1 VGTPDDEPKAQVVG
15 SSDEV
20 ADLGAFAAAIL
31 DVGPED
37 NERRLIPPLE
47 RIAQSLDH
55 IWNEA
60 RDFGLLGDFA
70 RLDEASRSVHR
81 SLVSLREH
89 AAERGGP
96 ALFDQDVVVMTERRA
111 PIPEG
116 FGVPVV
122 TRRDGVAESTVIA
135 GLQLQS
141 SWPHGV
147 A

>member
-1 VGTPDDEPKAQVVG
+1 VGTPDDELTAQAVG
-15 SSDEV
+15 ASDEA

-37 NERRLIPPLE
+37 DSRRLIPLLE
-47 RIAQSLDH
+47 RIARSLDH

-60 RDFGLLGDFA
+60 RDFGLPGDFA

-96 ALFDQDVVVMTERRA
+96 ALFDQDVVVMSERRKA
-111 PIPEG
+111 LPED
-116 FGVPVV
+116 FGVTVV
-122 TRRDGVAESTVIA
+122 TQRDGTAESTVIA
-135 GLQLQS
+135 GLQS
-141 SWPHGV
+141 IWPHG
-147 A
+147 AA